1 MTRHHSNA
9 VAGTVPSAVNPYY
22 AVRCIRPPTRF
33 SGNVMLPFRLFRR
46 SGSSS
51 STAVSNRL
59 LAPVV
64 SMLLLASLSTALH
77 AQGERPATAVIAS
90 DAERQ
95 TWSDP
100 LEALG
105 TVRADESVTLSATV
119 TEIIRAVHFEDGQRV
134 AAGDLLVHLEDL
146 EEQAELAAAQARL
159 VEQRNA
165 LERARGLVERNLGAR
180 AELEDARARVQQ
192 AQAEIEV
199 AQARLAAHRV
209 LAPFDGV
216 VGLRDISPG
225 MLVSPGTAL
234 VRLDKLDIVDVDFT
248 VPSRYLGAVARGQ
261 TITASTDAYPGRRF
275 SGRVIGIDN
284 RIDPTTRSITL
295 RARIEN
301 DDGALRPGQLMQT
314 LLERDRREVVAV
326 PESVLLP
333 QGEHQ
338 YLFVIDRQTATV
350 ERREVEIGECRE
362 GWVEVIDGVVPGER
376 LVRHGIQKV
385 RDGDSVRVL
394 DVADEDNPIR
404 EILRR
409 HRDVLDAERSEP

>member
-1 MTRHHSNA
+1 M
-9 VAGTVPSAVNPYY
+9 PSLDIP
-22 AVRCIRPPTRF
+22 CSRPDATHWRQRF
-33 SGNVMLPFRLFRR
+33 ASLAAVMLLALLPA
-46 SGSSS
+46 S
-51 STAVSNRL
+51 L
-59 LAPVV
+59 LAQ
-64 SMLLLASLSTALH
+64 SQG
-77 AQGERPATAVIAS
+77 QGERPATAVIAS

-95 TWSDP
+95 AWSDP

-134 AAGDLLVHLEDL
+134 AAGDLLVHLEDM
-146 EEQAELAAAQARL
+146 EEQAQLAAAQARL

-165 LERARGLVERNLGAR
+165 LERARGLAERNLGAR

-192 AQAEIEV
+192 AQAEIEA

-209 LAPFDGV
+209 QAPFDGV

-225 MLVSPGTAL
+225 MLVSPGAAL
-234 VRLDKLDIVDVDFT
+234 VRLDKLDVVDVDFT
-248 VPSRYLGAVARGQ
+248 VPSRHLGALSRGQ
-261 TITASTDAYPGRRF
+261 TITASTDAYPERRF
-275 SGRVIGIDN
+275 TGKVTGIDN
-284 RIDPTTRSITL
+284 RIDPATRSITL
-295 RARIEN
+295 RARIDN

-314 LLERDRREVVAV
+314 ILERDRREVVAA

-333 QGEHQ
+333 QGEYQ
-338 YLFVIDRQTATV
+338 YVFVIDRDAMTV
-350 ERREVEIGECRE
+350 ERREIGIGERRE
-362 GWVEVIDGVVPGER
+362 GWVEVTDGLEPGER

-385 RDGDSVRVL
+385 RDGDVVRVL

-409 HRDVLDAERSEP
+409 HRDTLDAERGEP